1 MHKIPDCYIK
11 GYPRPQFVRKNWLD
25 LCGEWDFVFDDENV
39 GEKKGYYKA
48 FPADSQKIT
57 VPFSYETVKSGIGDQ
72 TVHNVV
78 WYNRTF
84 TAEPLAN
91 GQRYIIHFEGSDYTT
106 KVWVNGMMIG
116 AHEGGYCRFSVDVTD
131 YLSESGENTL
141 TVRCEDSLD
150 SRQPRGKQR
159 WRDYSFG
166 CWYVQTTGL
175 WKPVWCE
182 TVPAIR
188 LDKVKITPDLDN
200 ESVRFDYQLMGQ
212 TENTEI
218 EVSIRIR
225 DRFVTKVRVGANRS
239 TLSQTVDLRW
249 DVFEWKIGPWSPWDP
264 NLYDVTFTVYEN
276 GEAVDT
282 IGSYFGLRK
291 IEVDKKGIRLNNTPL
306 YQKLILAQ
314 NYWKDSGLTAPDEE
328 ALIADVDYTKQ
339 AGFNGARIH
348 QKIEDERFLFW
359 CDVKGLLVWGEF
371 PAQYEYG
378 DDVVRRFTSEWVEAL
393 HQQYNHPSIV
403 AWTPFNESWGI
414 PEIAGNKEQQAFTRA
429 MYALTKTYD
438 PYRPVITNDGW
449 EHTCSDILTLHDYD
463 GSGPHM
469 APRYKGEAMKRILN
483 NNVPH
488 GGFKFAMAQG
498 EDYQGQPI
506 IISEYGGIALEG
518 SDGWGYNGKAAGE
531 DALIAKY
538 DELTS
543 AIKGMC
549 DEGVWGYCYTQL
561 TDVEQEQ
568 NGLLDADHKPKVD
581 LDRIRAINDK

>member
-25 LCGEWDFVFDDENV
+25 LCGEWDFVFDDERA

-48 FPADSQKIT
+48 FPANAKKIT
-57 VPFSYETVKSGIGDQ
+57 VPFSYETVKSGIGDT
-72 TVHNVV
+72 TVHGVV

-84 TAEPLAN
+84 TAAPLTDD
-91 GQRYIIHFEGSDYTT
+91 QRYIIHFEGSDYTT
-106 KVWVNGMMIG
+106 KVWVNGMMIS
-116 AHEGGYCRFSVDVTD
+116 AHEGGYCRFSVDATD
-131 YLSESGENTL
+131 YLAESGENTL

-150 SRQPRGKQR
+150 TRQPRGKQR

-175 WKPVWCE
+175 WKPVWSE
-182 TVPAIR
+182 VVPATR

-200 ESVRFDYQLMGQ
+200 ESVHFDYQLIGQ
-212 TENTEI
+212 TESTEI
-218 EVSIRIR
+218 EANIRIR
-225 DRFVTKVRVGANRS
+225 DRFVTKVRVGADRA

-249 DVFEWKIGPWSPWDP
+249 DVFEWKIGAWSPWDP
-264 NLYDVTFTVYEN
+264 SLYDVTFTVYEN
-276 GEAVDT
+276 GVAVDT
-282 IGSYFGLRK
+282 VGSYFGLRK
-291 IEVDKKGIRLNNTPL
+291 IEVDQKGIRLNNTPL

-378 DDVVRRFTSEWVEAL
+378 DDVVRRFTNEWTEAL
-393 HQQYNHPSIV
+393 HQQYNHPCIV

-429 MYALTKTYD
+429 VYALTKTYD

-463 GSGPHM
+463 GSGTHM
-469 APRYKGEAMKRILN
+469 APRYKGEAMRRILN

-506 IISEYGGIALEG
+506 LISEYGGIALEG

-543 AIKGMC
+543 AIKGMF